1 MRKQLGAVML
11 LRLVAVVDLDTD
23 VMSAAEIQ
31 RKVTLSLDNIR
42 HQNGV
47 ENVVVDTV
55 QRRDNLCTDINKIV
69 FRTASYHP
77 VSGKRMKGK
86 KK

>member
-1 MRKQLGAVML
+1 MML

-31 RKVTLSLDNIR
+31 RKLTLSLDNIR
-42 HQNGV
+42 NQNGV

-55 QRRDNLCTDINKIV
+55 QRRDNLCTDINNIV
-69 FRTASYHP
+69 FRTASYEP
-77 VSGKRMKGK
+77 VTGKRMQGK

>member
-1 MRKQLGAVML
+1 ML

-31 RKVTLSLDNIR
+31 RKLTLSLDNIR
-42 HQNGV
+42 NQNGV

-55 QRRDNLCTDINKIV
+55 QRRDNLCTDINNIV
-69 FRTASYHP
+69 FRTASYEP
-77 VSGKRMKGK
+77 VTGKRMQGK

>member
-1 MRKQLGAVML
+1 ML
-11 LRLVAVVDLDTD
+11 LRLVAVVDLDMD

-31 RKVTLSLDNIR
+31 RKLTLSLDNIR
-42 HQNGV
+42 NQNGV

-55 QRRDNLCTDINKIV
+55 QRRDNLCTDINNIV
-69 FRTASYHP
+69 FRTASYEP
-77 VSGKRMKGK
+77 VTGKRIKGK